1 LADDTLEPVTPA
13 FRELVYEDSVFRA
26 ILKKRHLTAETLRE
40 AFMLRSTETGLSV
53 CYDCKPEDC
62 FDLIQMDMH
71 GVAKLIV
78 GRVRGLGLKVIPN
91 EQHHANIEGVPHKEE
106 NEVEAER
113 LASALAEIADIVD
126 RTTRKK

>member
-1 LADDTLEPVTPA
+1 MYDDSL
-13 FRELVYEDSVFRA
+13 FRA
-26 ILKKRHLTAETLRE
+26 VLKRRYLTAENLRE

-62 FDLIQMDMH
+62 FELIQMEMH

-78 GRVRGLGLKVIPN
+78 GRVKALGLKVIPN
-91 EQHHANIEGVPHKEE
+91 EAHHANIEGVPHKEE

-113 LASALAEIADIVD
+113 LANALAEIADIVD